1 MSEGALHRLDDA
13 ALRAWPLPAP
23 RPDGDKKNRG
33 SVTLVAGMRETPGAA
48 LLAARAALRAGAGR
62 VVVATGVSTAA
73 ALALAQP
80 ELRVIGLRE
89 TDDGTPDPAEAPRLA
104 HLAERS
110 DVLLVGPGWID
121 ERASTALA
129 RALLAVFSGVPTLL
143 DAAAMGAVLDDPT
156 QRAPLLVTPHAG
168 EMAHLLHRP
177 MHEVRA
183 DAAGCARALA
193 QRCNAVVALK
203 GATTHLAQPD
213 GEVWRHET
221 CEIGLATAGSGD
233 VLAGLVAGLAAR
245 GATLAQAAAWAVGV
259 HAHAGARLARRTGR
273 LGYLACEVA
282 DEIPAAIEGIGAT

>member
-1 MSEGALHRLDDA
+1 
-13 ALRAWPLPAP
+13 
-23 RPDGDKKNRG
+23 
-33 SVTLVAGMRETPGAA
+33 
-48 LLAARAALRAGAGR
+48 
-62 VVVATGVSTAA
+62 
-73 ALALAQP
+73 
-80 ELRVIGLRE
+80 
-89 TDDGTPDPAEAPRLA
+89 
-104 HLAERS
+104 
-110 DVLLVGPGWID
+110 
-121 ERASTALA
+121 
-129 RALLAVFSGVPTLL
+129 VPTLL